1 MFLGKH
7 VRVFYKSS
15 NKEQGGDVEIYNKS
29 PLVGGDLILIG
40 MKGKIIAI

>member
-1 MFLGKH
+1 MFWVKH
-7 VRVFYKSS
+7 VRVFYKPS

-29 PLVGGDLILIG
+29 PLVGGYLILIG